1 MTPDADEPCVY
12 NCRALDIFVGISLMM
27 KRNRNDSGDFKKGKV
42 PYLATVV
49 VEGMIKGPS
58 VVVSALRTRR

>member
-42 PYLATVV
+42 
-49 VEGMIKGPS
+49 K
-58 VVVSALRTRR
+58 